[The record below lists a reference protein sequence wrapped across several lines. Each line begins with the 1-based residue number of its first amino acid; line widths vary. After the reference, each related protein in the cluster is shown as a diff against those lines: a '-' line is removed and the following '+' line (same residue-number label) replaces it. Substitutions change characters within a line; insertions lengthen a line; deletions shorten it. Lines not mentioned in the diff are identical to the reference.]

1 MAFNA
6 QGGMFQQHLQ
16 ALVNPGGQFTVQQ
29 ARKYIYR
36 QGAQGAQ
43 WLSGRVFESR
53 LRAAGWS
60 LTGVTALSP

>member
-36 QGAQGAQ
+36 HQQHLQ
-43 WLSGRVFESR
+43 
-53 LRAAGWS
+53 
-60 LTGVTALSP
+60 ALVNPGGQFTVQQARKYIYRH